1 LTDEGRPLGV
11 GLQEQ
16 APNHL
21 RRLWPKATVVNA
33 EGKGSDLTGQVTGK
47 KRTAKEP
54 LMKCRKYLD
63 DGPNRGVIVAAG
75 SAPTI
80 PVYGRS
86 GIRHER
92 WPELAMRQLNGT
104 WEPET
109 PMQTEKPQ
117 VGRTHESE
125 STDAEFRG
133 GLPCSSDE
141 AE

>member
-1 LTDEGRPLGV
+1 MTCRKQRDDVETAGESLPRDE
-11 GLQEQ
+11 
-16 APNHL
+16 L
-21 RRLWPKATVVNA
+21 RRRLFT
-33 EGKGSDLTGQVTGK
+33 D
-47 KRTAKEP
+47 
-54 LMKCRKYLD
+54 
-63 DGPNRGVIVAAG
+63 
-75 SAPTI
+75 
-80 PVYGRS
+80 RS

>member
-1 LTDEGRPLGV
+1 
-11 GLQEQ
+11 
-16 APNHL
+16 
-21 RRLWPKATVVNA
+21 
-33 EGKGSDLTGQVTGK
+33 
-47 KRTAKEP
+47 
-54 LMKCRKYLD
+54 MKCRKLYID
-63 DGPNRGVIVAAG
+63 DGQNRGVIVTAG
-75 SAPTI
+75 QAPTI

-117 VGRTHESE
+117 VGQNHEGE
-125 STDAEFRG
+125 STDAEFRD